1 MSEPEDKKRLKLA
14 SEELPAPSLN
24 PEGNP
29 RQRTLRRLGCLTGV
43 AATGAV
49 VGGYLLSRPGED
61 GLGGLGYGVVDP
73 MPPPARCIGLAATLR
88 AAATWSG
95 PDTILVTFEAP
106 TALGA
111 RYLAIHPF
119 AAEGE
124 TRWKIDPDHAEV
136 MLKVTET
143 TERVKFGLYVAC
155 NPDGQG
161 AGGDAEVVWAEVI
174 IDKQGAPPAASGSK
188 PESGRAA
195 RAVSGRT
202 PAAARPSLSVVLSDV
217 RNVP

>member
-1 MSEPEDKKRLKLA
+1 MSEPEDKRRLKLA
-14 SEELPAPSLN
+14 SEELPAPSPN

-61 GLGGLGYGVVDP
+61 GFGGLGYGVVDP
-73 MPPPARCIGLAATLR
+73 MPPPARCIGLAATVR
-88 AAATWSG
+88 ATATWSG

-111 RYLAIHPF
+111 RYLPVHPF
-119 AAEGE
+119 AADGE
-124 TRWKIDPDHAEV
+124 TRWKIDQDHAEV
-136 MLKVTET
+136 TLKVTET
-143 TERVKFGLYVAC
+143 TERVKFGLYMAC
-155 NPDGQG
+155 DPDGQG
-161 AGGDAEVVWAEVI
+161 AGGAEFVWAEVSI
-174 IDKQGAPPAASGSK
+174 GKQGAPPAASGSK
-188 PESGRAA
+188 AERSGVAH
-195 RAVSGRT
+195 AVGGRT
-202 PAAARPSLSVVLSDV
+202 PTAARPSLSVVLSDV